1 MPKRS
6 IDPRISVAVVY
17 VSAQFM
23 SIMDTT
29 IVNVALPTLAR
40 TFHVA
45 GASIDGVVVGY
56 LISLAVF
63 IPASG
68 WLGDRFG
75 TKRVFLFALALF
87 SVASAL
93 CGLAQSFGALVAF
106 RALQGAGGGML

>member
-1 MPKRS
+1 MPRRS
-6 IDPRISVAVVY
+6 LDPRISVAVVY
-17 VSAQFM
+17 VAAQFM

-40 TFHVA
+40 EFHVA
-45 GASIDGVVVGY
+45 SASIDAVVVGY

-75 TKRVFLFALALF
+75 TKRVFLFALPLF
-87 SVASAL
+87 LLASAL
-93 CGLAQSFGALVAF
+93 CGLAQSFQQLLLF
-106 RALQGAGGGML
+106 